1 MREFTDSEKNLVK
14 ALIQNVSRDSG
25 LRIGDVLRKVYP
37 IEYIEKNTV
46 DDPFYKETI
55 KICHKD
61 ENEIEAKIYEAFSLI
76 ILLLEQRYIVAKEL
90 IEKGIIG
97 RKNPFCDISENRHIE
112 RTYFNYYNIDL
123 WSLLNSHY
131 SVTNSLIDFAKDF
144 KTVEQRRFEEELKTA
159 KETLE
164 ETKNTLKITQK
175 AFIGTLL
182 TLLATI
188 GIGIWQKCSQQ
199 EIDTEQINSITTA
212 IKEHK
217 TVTIDSI
224 KILPADTFN
233 VNIIQPKAKPAPK
246 PTQNPLKQ
254 PLPNN

>member
-61 ENEIEAKIYEAFSLI
+61 ENEIEAKIYESFSLI

-97 RKNPFCDISENRHIE
+97 EKNPFCDIFENRHIE

-131 SVTNSLIDFAKDF
+131 AVTNSLIDFSKDF
-144 KTVEQRRFEEELKTA
+144 KTVEQRRFDEQNCTA
-159 KETLE
+159 WLG
-164 ETKNTLKITQK
+164 IIA
-175 AFIGTLL
+175 AFI
-182 TLLATI
+182 I
-188 GIGIWQKCSQQ
+188 GITTPFISQYISKDEEY
-199 EIDTEQINSITTA
+199 EIIERIENA

-217 TVTIDSI
+217 IVTIDSV
-224 KILPADTFN
+224 KALPNDTFN
-233 VNIIQPKAKPAPK
+233 VNVITPKDKPAPK
-246 PTQNPLKQ
+246 PQPQKKNPLNEQ
-254 PLPNN
+254 IPNQ